1 MGRIIAIDYGL
12 KRTGIAVSDS
22 GGVIAFP
29 LETVSSGEVILYLK
43 KYSAKEKVS
52 CIVVGMPRQ
61 NNGSDSAIAND
72 VRKFIAELKKNIPG
86 VEVKEEDERYTSV
99 LAQRAL
105 IDSGV
110 KKMQRRDKSL
120 VDVTSATILLQS
132 YLERQSLKKRL

>member
-22 GGVIAFP
+22 DGVIAFP
-29 LETVSSGEVILYLK
+29 LETVSSKETILYLK
-43 KYSAKEKVS
+43 KYLMKEKVD

-61 NNGSDSAIAND
+61 INGSDSSIAQQ
-72 VRKFIAELKKNIPG
+72 VREFIREVKNKIPN

-99 LAQRAL
+99 LAKRTL

-120 VDVTSATILLQS
+120 VDVTSATILLQG
-132 YLERQSLKKRL
+132 YLEKRFRD

>member
-22 GGVIAFP
+22 EGIIAFP
-29 LETVSSGEVILYLK
+29 LDAVRSHETILYLK
-43 KYSAKEKVS
+43 NYLSKEKVD

-61 NNGSDSAIAND
+61 SNGSDSSISQQ
-72 VRKFIAELKKNIPG
+72 VRIFIKELKKNISN

-99 LAQRAL
+99 IAQRSL

-120 VDVTSATILLQS
+120 VDVTSATILLQG
-132 YLERQSLKKRL
+132 YLEKLNAEK

>member
-12 KRTGIAVSDS
+12 KRTGIAVSDAS
-22 GGVIAFP
+22 SVIAFP
-29 LETVSSGEVILYLK
+29 LQTVSSKETILFLK
-43 KYSAKEKVS
+43 KYLLKEKVD

-61 NNGSDSAIAND
+61 NNGSDSSIARQ
-72 VRKFIAELKKNIPG
+72 VRTFIRDLKNKIPD

-120 VDVTSATILLQS
+120 VDVTSATILLQG
-132 YLERQSLKKRL
+132 YLERINTVK

>member
-1 MGRIIAIDYGL
+1 VGRIIAIDYGL

-22 GGVIAFP
+22 SSLIAFP
-29 LETVSSGEVILYLK
+29 LETVGSGKVILYLK
-43 KYSAKEKVS
+43 KYMSKEKVD

-61 NNGSDSAIAND
+61 ENGSDSSIAKD
-72 VRKFIAELKKNIPG
+72 VREFIMKLKKNIPG
-86 VEVKEEDERYTSV
+86 VDVKEEDERYTSV

-120 VDVTSATILLQS
+120 VDVTSATILLQG
-132 YLERQSLKKRL
+132 YLEKINAEK

>member
-1 MGRIIAIDYGL
+1 MEF
-12 KRTGIAVSDS
+12 V
-22 GGVIAFP
+22 
-29 LETVSSGEVILYLK
+29 
-43 KYSAKEKVS
+43 KEKVD

-61 NNGSDSAIAND
+61 SNGSDSSIAHE
-72 VRKFIAELKKNIPG
+72 VRVFIRELKKNIPN

-120 VDVTSATILLQS
+120 VDVTSATILLQG
-132 YLERQSLKKRL
+132 YLERKKV

>member
-1 MGRIIAIDYGL
+1 MGRVIAIDYGL

-22 GGVIAFP
+22 EAVIAFP
-29 LETVSSGEVILYLK
+29 LETVNSGELIIYLK
-43 KYSAKEKVS
+43 KYSAKEKVD
-52 CIVVGMPRQ
+52 CVVVGMPRQ
-61 NNGSDSAIAND
+61 ENGNNSTIAND
-72 VRKFIAELKKNIPG
+72 VRKFIAELKKNIPDI
-86 VEVKEEDERYTSV
+86 EVKEEDERYTSV

-120 VDVTSATILLQS
+120 VDITSATILLQS